1 MAVGILDADGGST
14 LEPEDVVAIS
24 GPRGALVGSVEAV
37 IPEVDDPLLL
47 DVPVTMVDVF
57 VRSKAVNG
65 RTLRELAD
73 EPYTRGV
80 YLRKIMRNM
89 VEIPVLPETEILRG
103 DILTIGGSTRNVDTA
118 VAAIGHADRPTESTD
133 LAVVAA
139 GILAGGLIG
148 ALSFGWGGIPI
159 SLSTSGGAL
168 LAGLILGYLR
178 TVHPTF
184 GNIPRAGA
192 LAHEYAGSERVHRY
206 RGHQRRAGIRFG
218 SAAGG
223 LEHLPL
229 GNDRHRAAADCGG
242 ADRIS
247 RLQVSSCDTVRRL
260 RGRAHDNRGVGNGP
274 GSGKEQGTRAR
285 LRDALRDRQH
295 GAHDLRHG
303 DRPADDARCLT
314 GIKSASAGGEL
325 MDIVKLREYEALSPF
340 EIKDFLA
347 KAATSTSA
355 ASAIAYLNAG
365 RGNPNWI
372 ATEPREAFFLLGQF
386 AITESKRVLDL
397 PPGVGGMPQARGIA
411 DRLAAWLKEH
421 EILPGSEF
429 LGALVPWSVAKFG
442 FDADRFVHELVD
454 SIIGDNYPVPDRML
468 VHNEQIVHEYLQWA
482 MCGPPRPEGRFHLY
496 AVEGGTAAMCYI
508 FKSMKT
514 NRLLNAG
521 DTIALATP
529 IFTPYLEM
537 PHLEDYDLKIVS
549 VQMRQESRFQFD
561 DAELKKLLDP
571 AIKAFFVVNPGNP
584 SAVALSEQTITK
596 IGAILKKRPELI
608 LLTDDVYGTFVPG
621 FRSLLGAYPHNTIG
635 VYSYSKY
642 FGCTGWRLG
651 VIAVHEDNLFDR
663 LIAKHPEPVLKKLD
677 KRYGALTLEPRKL
690 RFIDR
695 IVADSRDVALNHTA
709 GLSLPQQVMMSLF
722 SLYELMDEKKH
733 YQKACIGI
741 VRKRVE
747 ATIEGLGIEVAPNQ
761 NFDWYYGLIDFEF
774 WARKYVG
781 EDVVRWMKDNVH
793 PLDIVFRLAEDHGIV
808 LLNGSGFDAPD
819 WSVRVS
825 FANLDDH
832 VYDDIGRAIRAV
844 ARSYRQA
851 YEASKAKPAAR
862 KAKRKRAAPRRA
874 K

>member
-1 MAVGILDADGGST
+1 
-14 LEPEDVVAIS
+14 
-24 GPRGALVGSVEAV
+24 
-37 IPEVDDPLLL
+37 
-47 DVPVTMVDVF
+47 
-57 VRSKAVNG
+57 
-65 RTLRELAD
+65 
-73 EPYTRGV
+73 
-80 YLRKIMRNM
+80 
-89 VEIPVLPETEILRG
+89 
-103 DILTIGGSTRNVDTA
+103 
-118 VAAIGHADRPTESTD
+118 
-133 LAVVAA
+133 
-139 GILAGGLIG
+139 
-148 ALSFGWGGIPI
+148 
-159 SLSTSGGAL
+159 
-168 LAGLILGYLR
+168 
-178 TVHPTF
+178 
-184 GNIPRAGA
+184 
-192 LAHEYAGSERVHRY
+192 
-206 RGHQRRAGIRFG
+206 
-218 SAAGG
+218 
-223 LEHLPL
+223 
-229 GNDRHRAAADCGG
+229 
-242 ADRIS
+242 
-247 RLQVSSCDTVRRL
+247 
-260 RGRAHDNRGVGNGP
+260 
-274 GSGKEQGTRAR
+274 
-285 LRDALRDRQH
+285 
-295 GAHDLRHG
+295 
-303 DRPADDARCLT
+303 
-314 GIKSASAGGEL
+314 

-397 PPGVGGMPQARGIA
+397 PPGVGGMPGTRGIA

-584 SAVALSEQTITK
+584 SAVALSDQTITK
-596 IGAILKKRPELI
+596 IGTILKKRPELI

-663 LIAKHPEPVLKKLD
+663 LITKHPEPVLKKLD

-722 SLYELMDEKKH
+722 SLYELMDEKKY

-761 NFDWYYGLIDFEF
+761 LFDWYYGLIDFEF

-851 YEASKAKPAAR
+851 YEASKAKPVAR
-862 KAKRKRAAPRRA
+862 KAKGKRATAKRA